1 MQTEPDSSGSLRGA
15 LTPSALR
22 AALVPQRPVFANP
35 WDSEIDMFA
44 CYFAVSLIDPFLL
57 WLGGKVMGAIF
68 GFDSHWPLGLFMIA
82 ALVGAA
88 GFMTVVGRRRSRLSV
103 DVLAIA
109 AWIVLGLI
117 VAPVL
122 GPELTAPEPFEV
134 RWAQPV
140 ATARLRDLAGT
151 RSFLLTMPDDEREA
165 RLAEVDALAAEHPA
179 LVGRDEVPLPYVTRG
194 WCATRR
200 RPAAL
205 RRGRAPAGAPRASG

>member
-15 LTPSALR
+15 LTPQALR

-35 WDSEIDMFA
+35 WDSEVDMFA
-44 CYFAVSLIDPFLL
+44 CYFAVSLVDPFLL

-68 GFDSHWPLGLFMIA
+68 GFNSRWPIGLFMIA

-88 GFMTVVGRRRSRLSV
+88 GFMTIVGRRRTSLSV

-122 GPELTAPEPFEV
+122 GLAFSTTAGVILYAVLLLGIFGYV
-134 RWAQPV
+134 
-140 ATARLRDLAGT
+140 LA
-151 RSFLLTMPDDEREA
+151 
-165 RLAEVDALAAEHPA
+165 
-179 LVGRDEVPLPYVTRG
+179 VGRFETAFYRTVSWPVT
-194 WCATRR
+194 WSLLALLFAFCAHR
-200 RPAAL
+200 L
-205 RRGRAPAGAPRASG
+205 VLFQ